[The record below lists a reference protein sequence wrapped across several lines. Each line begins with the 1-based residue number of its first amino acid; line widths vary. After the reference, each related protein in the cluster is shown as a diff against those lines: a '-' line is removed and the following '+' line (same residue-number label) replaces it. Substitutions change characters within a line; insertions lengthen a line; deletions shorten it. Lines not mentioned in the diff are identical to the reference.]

1 MSEFDEYIVHGEPG
15 QKEKADAWQTAI
27 GLQDVDG
34 LKVSTYLLDTARQN
48 IEGDITIDEAR
59 DRIKVYYE
67 TKSGHDAVDEE
78 GDKTSVNI
86 AKILS
91 EPSFAFSLVGLT
103 SIHRRIF
110 EGVFKFAGQLRKV
123 ELSKKE
129 WVLGGNASVSYQPAI
144 DLREAIE
151 YDISREKEFDYSNRP
166 MTEVIKHLSQFVA
179 DLWQIHPFREGNT
192 RTTAVFLIK
201 YLRSMGIPAT
211 NDMFKEH
218 SWYFRNALV
227 RASYKGLNIAPTTEF
242 VERFLRNVILGEKN
256 ELRNRDMLVGVSLPA
271 PAIQS
276 VTEDSPKSNICTL
289 GCTLEETA
297 ILRCIESNPKMTQNE
312 MALTI
317 RKSERT
323 VKTITSALVEKG
335 IIVRRNGRRN
345 GWWEILTKEIIGSF
359 SPNLTTES

>member
-15 QKEKADAWQTAI
+15 QRERAEAWQTAI

-34 LKVSTYLLDTARQN
+34 LKVSPYLLDTARQN
-48 IEGDITIDEAR
+48 IEGDISIDEAR

-67 TKSGHDAVDEE
+67 TKSSHDAADEE
-78 GDKTSVNI
+78 SDKASVNI
-86 AKILS
+86 AKILG
-91 EPSFAFSLVGLT
+91 EPSFAFSYVGLS

-110 EGVFKFAGQLRKV
+110 DGVFKFAGQLRTV

-129 WVLGGNASVSYQPAI
+129 WVLGGEVSVSYQPSI

-151 YDISREKEFDYSNRP
+151 YDLTREKEFDYSGLP
-166 MTEVIKHLSQFVA
+166 ISKVIAHLARFIA

-201 YLRSMGIPAT
+201 YLRSMGLPVT

-227 RASYKGLNIAPTTEF
+227 RASYKGLNVSPTTEF

-256 ELRNRDMLVGVSLPA
+256 VLRNRDMIVAAMVGG
-271 PAIQS
+271 
-276 VTEDSPKSNICTL
+276 K
-289 GCTLEETA
+289 
-297 ILRCIESNPKMTQNE
+297 
-312 MALTI
+312 
-317 RKSERT
+317 
-323 VKTITSALVEKG
+323 
-335 IIVRRNGRRN
+335 
-345 GWWEILTKEIIGSF
+345 
-359 SPNLTTES
+359 

>member
-34 LKVSTYLLDTARQN
+34 LKVSSYLLDTARQH

-59 DRIKVYYE
+59 ERIKTYYE

-78 GDKTSVNI
+78 GDKVSANMT
-86 AKILS
+86 KIIM
-91 EPSFAFSLVGLT
+91 EPSFAFSLLGLT
-103 SIHRRIF
+103 SIHKRIF
-110 EGVFKFAGQLRKV
+110 EDCFKFAGQLRTV

-129 WVLGGNASVSYQPAI
+129 WVLGGEASVSYQPSI
-144 DLREAIE
+144 DLRTAIE
-151 YDISREKEFDYSNRP
+151 YDLTKEKEYDYSNKP
-166 MTEVIKHLSQFVA
+166 VPDVIQHLARFTA

-218 SWYFRNALV
+218 SWYFRNSLV
-227 RASYKGLNIAPTTEF
+227 RASYKGLNISPTTEF
-242 VERFLRNVILGEKN
+242 IERFLRNLILGEN
-256 ELRNRDMLVGVSLPA
+256 NVLRNRDMLVGESLPQ
-271 PAIQS
+271 PSVQS
-276 VTEDSPKSNICTL
+276 ATDDSPKSKFCTFN
-289 GCTLEETA
+289 CTLEETA
-297 ILRCIESNPKMTQNE
+297 ILRCIESNPKMTQKE
-312 MALTI
+312 MALSI

-335 IIVRRNGRRN
+335 IIIRLNGRRN
-345 GWWEILTKEIIGSF
+345 GWWKIKE
-359 SPNLTTES
+359 

>member
-256 ELRNRDMLVGVSLPA
+256 ELRNRDMLVGASLPA

-345 GWWEILTKEIIGSF
+345 GWWEIIK
-359 SPNLTTES
+359 

>member
-34 LKVSTYLLDTARQN
+34 LKVSTYLLDTARQH

-59 DRIKVYYE
+59 ERIKAYYE

-78 GDKTSVNI
+78 GDKVSANI
-86 AKILS
+86 AKILN
-91 EPSFAFSLVGLT
+91 EPSFAFSLVGLI

-129 WVLGGNASVSYQPAI
+129 WVLGGNASVSYQPAV

-151 YDISREKEFDYSNRP
+151 YDLSREKEFDYSNRP
-166 MTEVIKHLSQFVA
+166 MAEVIRHLSQFIA

-201 YLRSMGIPAT
+201 YLRSMGIPVT

-227 RASYKGLNIAPTTEF
+227 RASYKGLNITPTIEF

-256 ELRNRDMLVGVSLPA
+256 ELRNRDMLVGVFLPTTSV
-271 PAIQS
+271 QS
-276 VTEDSPKSNICTL
+276 ITMPNPKSQFDTL
-289 GCTLEETA
+289 NCTLEELA
-297 ILRCIESNPKMTQNE
+297 VLKIIADNPKITQTE
-312 MALTI
+312 IA
-317 RKSERT
+317 KSIKKSAST
-323 VKTITSALVEKG
+323 VKRITSDLVKKG
-335 IIVRRNGRRN
+335 IISRRNGRRN
-345 GWWEILTKEIIGSF
+345 GWWEILSKE
-359 SPNLTTES
+359 

>member
-1 MSEFDEYIVHGEPG
+1 MSEFDEYIVHGEPE

-34 LKVSTYLLDTARQN
+34 LKVSTYLLDTARQH

-59 DRIKVYYE
+59 ERIKSYYE

-78 GDKTSVNI
+78 GDKVSANI
-86 AKILS
+86 AKIIM
-91 EPSFAFSLVGLT
+91 EPSFAFSLIGLT

-110 EGVFKFAGQLRKV
+110 EDYFKFAGQLRTV

-129 WVLGGNASVSYQPAI
+129 WVLGGEASVSYQPSF
-144 DLREAIE
+144 DLRNAIE
-151 YDISREKEFDYSNRP
+151 HDLAKEKEYDYSNKP
-166 MTEVIKHLSQFVA
+166 ISEVIHHLARFIA

-227 RASYKGLNIAPTTEF
+227 RASYKGLNISPTTKF
-242 VERFLRNVILGEKN
+242 VELFLRNVVLGEKN
-256 ELRNRDMLVGVSLPA
+256 ELRNRDMLVGASFPTSTGQG
-271 PAIQS
+271 ITS
-276 VTEDSPKSNICTL
+276 TIPKSQFDTFN
-289 GCTLEETA
+289 CTLEELA
-297 ILRCIESNPKMTQNE
+297 VLKIIEDNPKITQTE
-312 MALTI
+312 IA
-317 RKSERT
+317 KSIKKSAST
-323 VKTITSALVEKG
+323 VKRITSNLVEKG

-345 GWWEILTKEIIGSF
+345 GWWEILSKE
-359 SPNLTTES
+359 

>member
-15 QKEKADAWQTAI
+15 QREKADAWQTAI

-34 LKVSTYLLDTARQN
+34 LKVSSYLLDTARQH
-48 IEGDITIDEAR
+48 IEGDISIDEAR
-59 DRIKVYYE
+59 ERIKAYYE
-67 TKSGHDAVDEE
+67 TKSGHDTVDEE
-78 GDKTSVNI
+78 GDKASVNI

-129 WVLGGNASVSYQPAI
+129 WVLGGDASVSYQPSI
-144 DLREAIE
+144 DIREAIE
-151 YDISREKEFDYSNRP
+151 YDLSREKEFDYSNRP
-166 MTEVIKHLSQFVA
+166 MMEIIKHLSQFIA

-201 YLRSMGIPAT
+201 YLRSMGISAT

-227 RASYKGLNIAPTTEF
+227 RASYKGLNISPTTEF

-256 ELRNRDMLVGVSLPA
+256 ELRNRDMLVGASLPETKS
-271 PAIQS
+271 QS
-276 VTEDSPKSNICTL
+276 TTTSSSKSQFDTL
-289 GCTLEETA
+289 NCTLEELAVLKA
-297 ILRCIESNPKMTQNE
+297 IEDNPQVTQTDI
-312 MALTI
+312 A
-317 RKSERT
+317 KSIKKSAST
-323 VKTITSALVEKG
+323 VKRITSGLVEKG
-335 IIVRRNGRRN
+335 ILIRRNGRRN
-345 GWWEILTKEIIGSF
+345 GWWEILT
-359 SPNLTTES
+359 

>member
-15 QKEKADAWQTAI
+15 QKEKADTWQTAI

-34 LKVSTYLLDTARQN
+34 LKVSPYLLDTARQH
-48 IEGDITIDEAR
+48 IEGDISIDEAR
-59 DRIKVYYE
+59 DRIKAYYE

-78 GDKTSVNI
+78 GDKASVNI
-86 AKILS
+86 AKILN

-110 EGVFKFAGQLRKV
+110 NGVFKFAGQLRLV

-151 YDISREKEFDYSNRP
+151 YDLSREKEFDYSNLP
-166 MTEVIKHLSQFVA
+166 LSEVIKHLSQFIA

-201 YLRSMGIPAT
+201 YLRSMGISTT

-242 VERFLRNVILGEKN
+242 VERFLRNVILGEKI
-256 ELRNRDMLVGVSLPA
+256 ELRNRDMLVSVSLPRTSV
-271 PAIQS
+271 QS
-276 VTEDSPKSNICTL
+276 IITADSKSQFDTL
-289 GCTLEETA
+289 NCTLEELA
-297 ILRCIESNPKMTQNE
+297 VLRSIEDNPKITQTE
-312 MALTI
+312 IA
-317 RKSERT
+317 KSIKKSVST
-323 VKTITSALVEKG
+323 VKRITSSLVEKG
-335 IIVRRNGRRN
+335 IIIRRNGRRN
-345 GWWEILTKEIIGSF
+345 GWWEIL
-359 SPNLTTES
+359 

>member
-34 LKVSTYLLDTARQN
+34 LKVSTYLLDTARQH

-59 DRIKVYYE
+59 ERIKAYYE

-78 GDKTSVNI
+78 GDKVSANI
-86 AKILS
+86 AKILN
-91 EPSFAFSLVGLT
+91 EPSFAFSLVGLI

-129 WVLGGNASVSYQPAI
+129 WVLGGNASVSYQPAV

-151 YDISREKEFDYSNRP
+151 YDLSREKEFDYSNRP
-166 MTEVIKHLSQFVA
+166 MAEVIRHLSQFIA

-201 YLRSMGIPAT
+201 YLRSMGIPVT

-227 RASYKGLNIAPTTEF
+227 RASYKGLNITPTIEF

-256 ELRNRDMLVGVSLPA
+256 ELRNRDMLVGVFLPA
-271 PAIQS
+271 TSVQS
-276 VTEDSPKSNICTL
+276 ITMPNPKSQFDTL
-289 GCTLEETA
+289 NCTLEELA
-297 ILRCIESNPKMTQNE
+297 VLKIIADNPKITQTE
-312 MALTI
+312 IA
-317 RKSERT
+317 KSIKKSAST
-323 VKTITSALVEKG
+323 VKRITSDLVKKG
-335 IIVRRNGRRN
+335 IISRRNGRRN
-345 GWWEILTKEIIGSF
+345 GWWEILSKE
-359 SPNLTTES
+359 

>member
-34 LKVSTYLLDTARQN
+34 LKVSNYLLDTARQH

-59 DRIKVYYE
+59 ERIKVYYE
-67 TKSGHDAVDEE
+67 TKTGHDAIDEE
-78 GDKTSVNI
+78 GDKVSANI
-86 AKILS
+86 AKIIM
-91 EPSFAFSLVGLT
+91 EPSFALSLIGLT

-110 EGVFKFAGQLRKV
+110 EDCFKFAGQLRRV

-129 WVLGGNASVSYQPAI
+129 WVLGGEASVSYQPSF
-144 DLREAIE
+144 DLRNAIE
-151 YDISREKEFDYSNRP
+151 HDLAKEKEYDYSDKP
-166 MTEVIKHLSQFVA
+166 ISEVIQHLARFIA

-227 RASYKGLNIAPTTEF
+227 RASYKGLNISPTTEF

-271 PAIQS
+271 PSVQS
-276 VTEDSPKSNICTL
+276 IIANVSKSQFDTL
-289 GCTLEETA
+289 NCTLEELAVLKT
-297 ILRCIESNPKMTQNE
+297 IEDNPQITQTE
-312 MALTI
+312 IA
-317 RKSERT
+317 KSIKKSVST
-323 VKTITSALVEKG
+323 VKRITSNLVVKG
-335 IIVRRNGRRN
+335 IIIRRNGRRN
-345 GWWEILTKEIIGSF
+345 GWWEILSNE
-359 SPNLTTES
+359 

>member
-34 LKVSTYLLDTARQN
+34 LKVSSYLLDTARQH
-48 IEGDITIDEAR
+48 IEGEISIDEAH
-59 DRIKVYYE
+59 DRIKAYYE
-67 TKSGHDAVDEE
+67 TKAGHDAVDEE
-78 GDKTSVNI
+78 GDKASVNI
-86 AKILS
+86 AKILN
-91 EPSFAFSLVGLT
+91 EPSFAFSLIGLT

-110 EGVFKFAGQLRKV
+110 EGVFKFAGQLRQV
-123 ELSKKE
+123 ELSKQE

-151 YDISREKEFDYSNRP
+151 YDLSREKEFDYSNRP
-166 MTEVIKHLSQFVA
+166 IMEVIKHLSQFVA

-227 RASYKGLNIAPTTEF
+227 RASYKGLNISPTTEF
-242 VERFLRNVILGEKN
+242 VEKFLRNVILGEKN
-256 ELRNRDMLVGVSLPA
+256 ELRNRDMLIGSSLPKPTA
-271 PAIQS
+271 QS
-276 VTEDSPKSNICTL
+276 ATEDSPKSNICTL
-289 GCTLEETA
+289 NYTLEETA
-297 ILRCIESNPKMTQNE
+297 VLRCIETNSKMTQKE
-312 MALTI
+312 MAATI

-323 VKTITSALVEKG
+323 VKTITSTLVDKG
-335 IIVRRNGRRN
+335 IIIRRNGRRN
-345 GWWEILTKEIIGSF
+345 GWWEILFYKT
-359 SPNLTTES
+359 

>member
-1 MSEFDEYIVHGEPG
+1 MSEFDEYIIHGEPG

-34 LKVSTYLLDTARQN
+34 LKVSTYLLDTARQH
-48 IEGDITIDEAR
+48 IEGDISIDEAH
-59 DRIKVYYE
+59 DRIKAYYE

-78 GDKTSVNI
+78 GDKASVNI
-86 AKILS
+86 AKILN

-110 EGVFKFAGQLRKV
+110 EGVFKFAGQLRQV

-151 YDISREKEFDYSNRP
+151 YDLSWEKEFDYSNRP
-166 MTEVIKHLSQFVA
+166 MAEIIKHLSQFIA

-201 YLRSMGIPAT
+201 YLRSMGIPVT

-227 RASYKGLNIAPTTEF
+227 RASYKGLNISPTTEF

-256 ELRNRDMLVGVSLPA
+256 ELRNRDMLVGVSLPTTSA
-271 PAIQS
+271 QS
-276 VTEDSPKSNICTL
+276 ITMPNPKYQFDTL
-289 GCTLEETA
+289 DCTLEELAVLKT
-297 ILRCIESNPKMTQNE
+297 IEDNPKITQTE
-312 MALTI
+312 IA
-317 RKSERT
+317 KSIKKSAST
-323 VKTITSALVEKG
+323 VKRITSDLVKKG
-335 IIVRRNGRRN
+335 IISRRNGRRN
-345 GWWEILTKEIIGSF
+345 GWWEILSKE
-359 SPNLTTES
+359 

>member
-34 LKVSTYLLDTARQN
+34 LKVSTYLLDTARQH
-48 IEGDITIDEAR
+48 IEGDISIDEAR
-59 DRIKVYYE
+59 TRIKAYYE
-67 TKSGHDAVDEE
+67 TKSGHDTVDEE
-78 GDKTSVNI
+78 GDKASVNI
-86 AKILS
+86 AKILN
-91 EPSFAFSLVGLT
+91 EPSFAFSLVGLI

-110 EGVFKFAGQLRKV
+110 EGVFKFAGQLRQV

-129 WVLGGNASVSYQPAI
+129 WVLGGNASVSYQPAV

-151 YDISREKEFDYSNRP
+151 YDLSREKEFDYSNRP
-166 MTEVIKHLSQFVA
+166 MAEIIKHLSQFIA

-256 ELRNRDMLVGVSLPA
+256 ELRNRDMLVGVSLPTTSA
-271 PAIQS
+271 QS
-276 VTEDSPKSNICTL
+276 ITTPNPKSQFDTL
-289 GCTLEETA
+289 NCTLEELA
-297 ILRCIESNPKMTQNE
+297 VLKIIEDNPKITQTE
-312 MALTI
+312 IA
-317 RKSERT
+317 KSIKKSAST
-323 VKTITSALVEKG
+323 VKRITSDLVKKG
-335 IIVRRNGRRN
+335 IISRRNGRRN
-345 GWWEILTKEIIGSF
+345 GWWEILSKE
-359 SPNLTTES
+359 

>member
-1 MSEFDEYIVHGEPG
+1 MSEFDEYIVHGEPA

-34 LKVSTYLLDTARQN
+34 LKVSAYLLDTARQH
-48 IEGDITIDEAR
+48 IEGDISIDEAR
-59 DRIKVYYE
+59 ERIMAYYE
-67 TKSGHDAVDEE
+67 TKSEHDEVDEE
-78 GDKTSVNI
+78 GDKASVNI

-110 EGVFKFAGQLRKV
+110 DGVFKFAGQLRKV

-151 YDISREKEFDYSNRP
+151 YDLKQEKEFDYSNRP
-166 MTEVIKHLSQFVA
+166 MKEIIKHISQFVA

-192 RTTAVFLIK
+192 RTIAVFLIK

-211 NDMFKEH
+211 NEMFKEH

-227 RASYKGLNIAPTTEF
+227 RASYKGLNIYPTTEF
-242 VERFLRNVILGEKN
+242 VEKFLRNVILGEKN
-256 ELRNRDMLVGVSLPA
+256 ELRNRDMLIGASLPM
-271 PAIQS
+271 S
-276 VTEDSPKSNICTL
+276 MPKSTTIPNSKSQIDTL
-289 GCTLEETA
+289 NCTLEELAVLTA
-297 ILRCIESNPKMTQNE
+297 IENNPKITQTE
-312 MALTI
+312 IA
-317 RKSERT
+317 KSIKKSAST
-323 VKTITSALVEKG
+323 VKRITSTLVEKG
-335 IIVRRNGRRN
+335 ILIRRNGRRN
-345 GWWEILTKEIIGSF
+345 GWWKIT
-359 SPNLTTES
+359 

>member
-1 MSEFDEYIVHGEPG
+1 MSEFDEYIVHGEPR

-34 LKVSTYLLDTARQN
+34 LKVSTYLLDTARQH

-59 DRIKVYYE
+59 ERIKVYYE

-78 GDKTSVNI
+78 GDKVSANI
-86 AKILS
+86 AKIIM
-91 EPSFAFSLVGLT
+91 EPSFALSLIGLT

-110 EGVFKFAGQLRKV
+110 EDCFKFAGQLRTV

-129 WVLGGNASVSYQPAI
+129 WVLGGEASVSYQPSF
-144 DLREAIE
+144 DLRNAIE
-151 YDISREKEFDYSNRP
+151 HDLAKEKEYDYSDKP
-166 MTEVIKHLSQFVA
+166 ISEVIQHLARFIA

-227 RASYKGLNIAPTTEF
+227 RASYKGLNISPTTEF

-271 PAIQS
+271 PSVQS
-276 VTEDSPKSNICTL
+276 IIANVSKSQFDTL
-289 GCTLEETA
+289 NCTLEELAVLKT
-297 ILRCIESNPKMTQNE
+297 IEDNPQITQTE
-312 MALTI
+312 IA
-317 RKSERT
+317 KSIKKSVST
-323 VKTITSALVEKG
+323 VKRITSNLVVKG
-335 IIVRRNGRRN
+335 IIIRRNGRRN
-345 GWWEILTKEIIGSF
+345 GWWEILSNE
-359 SPNLTTES
+359 